1 MPLRP
6 SGTALPCLAGMRA
19 ARTSGS
25 GRRTA
30 RGRRLYRRMRARAC
44 GTAPIAVTSL
54 SLRARTATAAIA
66 TMTAD
71 MSIEMTTGTTFA
83 IAIIV
88 GMSVETTDGTS
99 VETTG
104 ATANARATTVGRAA
118 RRRMHRDA

>member
-19 ARTSGS
+19 APTSKGS

-71 MSIEMTTGTTFA
+71 MSIEMTTGTIVA
-83 IAIIV
+83 MIV
-88 GMSVETTDGTS
+88 GTSVETTDDTS